1 MTKDEWYKQLF
12 ERLDKSKFRSS
23 FHLEQRD
30 IDYIN
35 EKGLDVI
42 RQHAKDFIAK
52 REAPAYIAN
61 DGKQTPMRGHPVFIA
76 QHATATC
83 CRECIR
89 KWHKMQPGKELSQ
102 VQQDYLVDVI
112 YEELFG
118 LRVITR
124 QEGNVIM
131 SEGLVLQDVDVWY
144 DSTKI
149 HTTPHNNMTEL
160 YFEDNDIEGIIEKL
174 ESGKYVV
181 SYVTE
186 LMELEG
192 GQKLVRFYDPSGNL
206 IEVRTPINYN

>member
-1 MTKDEWYKQLF
+1 
-12 ERLDKSKFRSS
+12 
-23 FHLEQRD
+23 
-30 IDYIN
+30 
-35 EKGLDVI
+35 
-42 RQHAKDFIAK
+42 
-52 REAPAYIAN
+52 
-61 DGKQTPMRGHPVFIA
+61 
-76 QHATATC
+76 
-83 CRECIR
+83 
-89 KWHKMQPGKELSQ
+89 MQPGKELSQ

-112 YEELFG
+112 MTWIQKEIERQEHKFGVMSLKKVLIIVDNIDESIDFYEELFG

-124 QEGNVIM
+124 LEGNVIM

-192 GQKLVRFYDPSGNL
+192 GQKLVRFYDPSGHL